1 MFNIITNVKNR
12 TVISSI
18 SLEELI
24 VTLKNPSVVHK
35 KIVDSARILGKESK
49 TYSSIKETLPCFV
62 PNYLHD
68 NYVKTATILKST
80 GFIYIDVDYELNID
94 FSKFNFVAAS
104 WKSLSGVGNGI
115 LVALDSTTE
124 IGTDLKT
131 MRKII
136 NDICDKLDIKPDSC
150 AVSRDRLNVI
160 GYDYNTY
167 FNKDYT
173 KYNIDNLISISDKE
187 VDINEKIKL
196 KERLAR
202 CVHFY
207 DGDLRLANLDDFIKD
222 FEFKDDELYIDM
234 SDSPIRYTDIYIPKS
249 ISVGNRNS
257 TMFKI
262 LSAVR
267 GLNPILTM
275 ERLLGLAKHINNNRC
290 YEPMSE
296 EELSKMTYRIMEREP
311 LLFPNKEKKYIF
323 NPLYTLTGIERR
335 TVASSA
341 SRKKVGDKTTNSILE
356 VVKEWSAEKEGK
368 ITLKAISLKMKLSY
382 KTVLRR
388 KKEVDNLVSLK

>member
-1 MFNIITNVKNR
+1 
-12 TVISSI
+12 
-18 SLEELI
+18 
-24 VTLKNPSVVHK
+24 
-35 KIVDSARILGKESK
+35 
-49 TYSSIKETLPCFV
+49 
-62 PNYLHD
+62 
-68 NYVKTATILKST
+68 
-80 GFIYIDVDYELNID
+80 
-94 FSKFNFVAAS
+94 
-104 WKSLSGVGNGI
+104 
-115 LVALDSTTE
+115 LDSTTE

-173 KYNIDNLISISDKE
+173 KYNIDNLISISNKE

-202 CVHFY
+202 YVHFY

-234 SDSPIRYTDIYIPKS
+234 SDSPIKYTDIYIPKS

-267 GLNPILTM
+267 G
-275 ERLLGLAKHINNNRC
+275 
-290 YEPMSE
+290 
-296 EELSKMTYRIMEREP
+296 
-311 LLFPNKEKKYIF
+311 
-323 NPLYTLTGIERR
+323 
-335 TVASSA
+335 
-341 SRKKVGDKTTNSILE
+341 
-356 VVKEWSAEKEGK
+356 
-368 ITLKAISLKMKLSY
+368 
-382 KTVLRR
+382 
-388 KKEVDNLVSLK
+388 